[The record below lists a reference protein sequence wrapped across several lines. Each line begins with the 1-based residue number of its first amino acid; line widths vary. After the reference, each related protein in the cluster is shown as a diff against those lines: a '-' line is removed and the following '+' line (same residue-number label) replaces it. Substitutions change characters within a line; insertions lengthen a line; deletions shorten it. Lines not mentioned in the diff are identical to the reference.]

1 MQQLPLDVRLADHA
15 VFESFHATGNELLVH
30 QLRTVAT
37 TPGQPPLWLWAP
49 AGQGKTHL
57 LQATVALADEQGGEL
72 AMCRSIHRPLCR
84 LACWTAWELS
94 IWSVWITFT
103 R

>member
-57 LQATVALADEQGGEL
+57 LQATVALADYALIGRIAARRAGRHGNP
-72 AMCRSIHRPLCR
+72 RSG
-84 LACWTAWELS
+84 LS
-94 IWSVWITFT
+94 G
-103 R
+103 